1 MAKGGGGSAHQ
12 RAILEAALARSR
24 DKGGASPNAT
34 VFLSEAVLQS
44 PTAPQNKD
52 IWESIFGLETLFSWT
67 VVGCLVPGIFLAGG
81 FAMLTV
87 DWLPHNL
94 LISQVA
100 FTSGALFFVTKIIAH
115 AKESEG
121 SVPRRTIFA
130 LLMSALTLVSCG
142 VFCWN
147 IQKHKIPAE
156 SELSNFQIK
165 VKKNIIFPPAV
176 GQQFRIDTHYQ
187 NFSIRA
193 LRLRAKSAVMVID
206 GTVPYYSISPSAQYE
221 MQNKA
226 WRDYYGPSDDL
237 GTQNPVPPFIGA
249 PPLEELWFSDLGHI
263 ATQHE
268 YDDFNEKN
276 GKLLIFTFVKI
287 EWKDGE
293 TGKLHGYDTCKFTSG
308 DVEVLHDCN
317 SHNGPYTPK
326 NS

>member
-12 RAILEAALARSR
+12 RAILEAALAKSK
-24 DKGGASPNAT
+24 DKGGASPNTT
-34 VFLSEAVLQS
+34 VLLSEAVLQS
-44 PTAPQNKD
+44 PTAPHNKD
-52 IWESIFGLETLFSWT
+52 VRKGIFGLEALFSWP
-67 VVGCLVPGIFLAGG
+67 VVVVLVTGIFLAGG

-87 DWLPHNL
+87 DWFPHNL

-100 FTSGALFFVTKIIAH
+100 FTSGTLLFITKLIAY
-115 AKESEG
+115 AKEIDG
-121 SVPRRTIFA
+121 SVAGRTIFA
-130 LLMSALTLVSCG
+130 LLISTLTLVFCG

-165 VKKNIIFPPAV
+165 VTKNIIFPPAV

-187 NFSIRA
+187 NFTTRA
-193 LRLRAKSAVMVID
+193 LRVRAKAAVVVID

-237 GTQNPVPPFIGA
+237 GAQNPVPPFIGA

-263 ATQHE
+263 ATQRE

-276 GKLLIFTFVKI
+276 GRLLIFTFVKI

-308 DVEVLHDCN
+308 DVEVLHNCN

-326 NS
+326 NN